1 MGKESSSSIDRANNV
16 SLTHSP
22 KDQAKDESLT
32 KKLPTIQG
40 LMILECFLGN
50 TSTPLS
56 GADIARQTGLLSG
69 TIYPILKRYDKNY
82 RWLKSNREKGDPKL
96 LGRPLK
102 TFYLITQDGEKAVS
116 RVRAIT
122 RPIRTDEEPLLPGG

>member
-1 MGKESSSSIDRANNV
+1 MNKESCTSED
-16 SLTHSP
+16 
-22 KDQAKDESLT
+22 KGKDESLT
-32 KKLPTIQG
+32 QKPETKKLPTTQG
-40 LMILECFLGN
+40 LMILECFLYN

-82 RWLKSNREKGDPKL
+82 RWLKSNKEKGDPKI

-102 TFYLITQDGEKAVS
+102 TFYRITQDGENAVS
-116 RVRAIT
+116 RVMKKISRSKS
-122 RPIRTDEEPLLPGG
+122 PLHSEDVLPSGGG

>member
-1 MGKESSSSIDRANNV
+1 MNKESNSS
-16 SLTHSP
+16 
-22 KDQAKDESLT
+22 KDQVKDASLKQHSEK
-32 KKLPTIQG
+32 KKLPTMQG

-56 GADIARQTGLLSG
+56 GADIARQTDLLSG

-82 RWLKSNREKGDPKL
+82 RWLKSNREKGDPKI

-102 TFYLITQDGEKAVS
+102 TFYRITQEGEKAVS
-116 RVRAIT
+116 SVMKK
-122 RPIRTDEEPLLPGG
+122 LPQPTANSLKSGGG